1 MSVLDKVRKWID
13 GDSSEL
19 VLEEAARDAQ
29 VKPRSVAEEFIVKI
43 AREVEAVMQREIV
56 PLPQGTALI
65 PTEYTIFLSDDDD
78 KEWQGVKRRGLE
90 QGLYHI
96 LAERAKEIAGK
107 KKLETKSFAVQL
119 RVDGTLEKGEV
130 RVQHTW
136 EDSNAGKT
144 SILSRPKPPQAPRPK
159 PAIPPSGFQPPAPG
173 FEPATPFQPTPP
185 PAFPAQGY
193 QPTPPATPNFP
204 VPVAPAPSDEPPP
217 TALPG
222 SFQVP
227 NFGQPPVAPAVSQ
240 EYEES
245 TRVQKRSPELY
256 KLEVWRGGVRQTVIP
271 VFQKEVVIGRGS
283 KSKPVDIPLTGD
295 PEISRRHLVIY
306 TDGNGHYSM
315 INEGRNPAI
324 INNYELP
331 LGQQIS
337 IAPNVPISICTY
349 VLRITT

>member
-13 GDSSEL
+13 GETSEL

-43 AREVEAVMQREIV
+43 ARDVEAVMQREIV

-107 KKLETKSFAVQL
+107 KKLETKSFSVQL

-144 SILSRPKPPQAPRPK
+144 SILSRPKPPQGARPK
-159 PAIPPSGFQPPAPG
+159 PTVPPSGFQPPASG
-173 FEPATPFQPTPP
+173 FEPPSPPFQPPGFPAPGFQPTPP
-185 PAFPAQGY
+185 P
-193 QPTPPATPNFP
+193 TPNFP
-204 VPVAPAPSDEPPP
+204 VPVVPAQSNEPPP

-222 SFQVP
+222 SFQLP
-227 NFGQPPVAPAVSQ
+227 NFPQQPATPGPSQ

-245 TRVQKRSPELY
+245 TRVQKRTAELY
-256 KLEVWRGGVRQTVIP
+256 KLEVWRNGVRQSVIP

-324 INNYELP
+324 INNFELP